1 MWISLN
7 STKNNIKLRCA
18 NYIKKKI
25 VSNNKYY
32 CLQNNLCYLWLFF
45 DDRLLK

>member
-7 STKNNIKLRCA
+7 STKNNIKLRYA

-32 CLQNNLCYLWLFF
+32 CLKLLW
-45 DDRLLK
+45 KNIPIY